1 MYIKIDEKI
10 VKIHVLSEKEKVL
23 YFYELCQM
31 AKRNPWRGIEFQK
44 AKEVLE
50 ELEDVPFYAEM
61 KQDFEQLTRYR
72 EGEVLNPNNEPK
84 VTNWASA
91 MARHYKKINGL

>member
-10 VKIHVLSEKEKVL
+10 VKIHVLSDKEKVL

-50 ELEDVPFYAEM
+50 ELEDVTFYAKM
-61 KQDFEQLTRYR
+61 KQEFEKLTRYR
-72 EGEVLNPNNEPK
+72 ESEVLNPNNEPK

-91 MARHYKKINGL
+91 IARHYKKNNEL

>member
-1 MYIKIDEKI
+1 MP
-10 VKIHVLSEKEKVL
+10 
-23 YFYELCQM
+23 
-31 AKRNPWRGIEFQK
+31 KRNPWRGIEFQK

-72 EGEVLNPNNEPK
+72 EIEVLNLANEPK
-84 VTNWASA
+84 VTNWAGA
-91 MARHYKKINGL
+91 MARHYKR